1 MTLRIEAAGRSHVG
15 LVRRRNEDA
24 SYVGRSIL
32 AVADGLGGHPAGDVA
47 STTVIDVL
55 RRMTMSFHRPIS
67 PAPDRP
73 RSPSERDVRLEIEAR
88 SQVAEI
94 GRWNDMVIRP

>member
-55 RRMTMSFHRPIS
+55 RAYDHVVPPADLRHLGSCLDLQANVAFARRSRPIRS
-67 PAPDRP
+67 WGDRP
-73 RSPSERDVRLEIEAR
+73 VERH
-88 SQVAEI
+88 
-94 GRWNDMVIRP
+94 GHTP